1 MFAGNQGDYTF
12 VSSEDGLTV
21 TVTDRSTGDVDTVTN
36 VETLSFDDGDIGVS
50 HDGTGLVLT
59 GQSTD
64 SIEVVGPVG
73 VTVLGEAGN
82 DTLTGG
88 DGNDT
93 IDGGEGD
100 DTLTGGLGDDVIIA
114 SDGSDTVSVSSGS
127 GVLTVEAAS
136 QMSVSAN
143 EEAFNT
149 LLNHASSIETAVRS
163 EALSQGA
170 SLTASVTN
178 ELYTYEDALASDV
191 GTLVTDSETALSTS
205 VQDVQA
211 QEAVLSEK
219 TDLLQASEAAVDT
232 TSSNLAS
239 LITTQLSDA
248 QAAHEAAV
256 ELLAALQVE
265 EAALEI
271 EALDET
277 SDEASDDT
285 VTITEDDDVAL
296 EEDAA
301 ELSDADEPLLDETVT
316 ITEEDVAALEEEA
329 SNWSELSEAA
339 TELEAA
345 YQTLVEDLISDTATA
360 RDTYDGVIGELGASL
375 SEADAQYHGQLPVFK
390 DTYLETL
397 GVLSEQFEN
406 AIEAAS
412 TSFDGS
418 VTEAQNVFQ
427 GVKASTSEAL
437 YMALEASRAVEN
449 QAIEEANEIYR
460 GSNSATAEEE
470 RREAIDAAQLVKAA
484 ADTSA
489 YDTYNEA
496 VSSAYEVL
504 TSTTSTLRSGFEDAV
519 AAIEGDYQT
528 ELTSALDQYQ
538 SDVSEAETQY
548 AETLETVTSQYASAL
563 SSYQSSIQGLQ
574 STFTGSISSA
584 FTEFSTAYSTFGTP
598 LEATSEALASQ
609 YSAFADAAEDFVTN
623 SSETSQAELD
633 LVSLSQASSLLTH
646 QLASAESLSSYW
658 SNAVSGTA
666 DDLGNMQSTVE
677 GLQLTA
683 LEALN
688 VLQEVTIEVENRIEA
703 AEDANSILAQTA
715 VESDQHDHLEIGTE
729 YSLIAGEVDAETGDM
744 TLSLED
750 ADGDTHSVTIED
762 HQTDG
767 LDSIR
772 VDHGTGTGDGR

>member
-1 MFAGNQGDYTF
+1 M
-12 VSSEDGLTV
+12 
-21 TVTDRSTGDVDTVTN
+21 
-36 VETLSFDDGDIGVS
+36 
-50 HDGTGLVLT
+50 

-64 SIEVVGPVG
+64 SIDVVGPVG

-136 QMSVSAN
+136 QVSVSAN

-178 ELYTYEDALASDV
+178 AELYTYEDALASDV
-191 GTLVTDSETALSTS
+191 GTLVTDSGTALSTS

-219 TDLLQASEAAVDT
+219 TDLLQASEAAVDA

-277 SDEASDDT
+277 SDEVSDDT
-285 VTITEDDDVAL
+285 ITITEDDDVAL

-301 ELSDADEPLLDETVT
+301 ELSDEDGLLDETVT

-329 SNWSELSEAA
+329 SNWSELDDAA

-360 RDTYDGVIGELGASL
+360 RDTYDGVVGELGASL
-375 SEADAQYHGQLPVFK
+375 SEADAQYHGQLPMFK

-418 VTEAQNVFQ
+418 ITEAQNVFQ

-496 VSSAYEVL
+496 VSSAYEAL

-538 SDVSEAETQY
+538 SDVSEAETEY
-548 AETLETVTSQYASAL
+548 AETIETVTT
-563 SSYQSSIQGLQ
+563 SICF
-574 STFTGSISSA
+574 STFKLSVIDTRPSIDL
-584 FTEFSTAYSTFGTP
+584 YR
-598 LEATSEALASQ
+598 
-609 YSAFADAAEDFVTN
+609 
-623 SSETSQAELD
+623 LD
-633 LVSLSQASSLLTH
+633 LIGIHRVF
-646 QLASAESLSSYW
+646 YC
-658 SNAVSGTA
+658 
-666 DDLGNMQSTVE
+666 
-677 GLQLTA
+677 LQYLWNT
-683 LEALN
+683 
-688 VLQEVTIEVENRIEA
+688 T
-703 AEDANSILAQTA
+703 
-715 VESDQHDHLEIGTE
+715 
-729 YSLIAGEVDAETGDM
+729 
-744 TLSLED
+744 
-750 ADGDTHSVTIED
+750 
-762 HQTDG
+762 
-767 LDSIR
+767 
-772 VDHGTGTGDGR
+772 